1 MARKIYDVTTWREG
15 WQVKRRGNIS
25 ASAVEYTKDA
35 AVKRGQ
41 EIARANQPSQLVVH
55 KADGTFDY
63 EYTYG
68 DDPFPPSG

>member
-1 MARKIYDVTTWREG
+1 MARNIYDVTTRPQE
-15 WQVKRRGNIS
+15 WQVKKRGNS
-25 ASAVEYTKDA
+25 LPSAVEATKDA

-41 EIARANQPSQLVVH
+41 EIAKANQPSQLVVH

-68 DDPFPPSG
+68 DDPFPPKG